1 MKTFFKKTIDWIK
14 NLFASPVEPEKQP
27 DKKTIEHY
35 IPTLNKDVSLSIFN
49 SAKPGDIIY
58 GPTSYKPSV
67 LEKLEVSHRVR
78 PYIVL
83 RSEVNHL
90 VGFCGTSDI
99 RTDYK
104 LVFKL
109 NKDNYHVSKD
119 GIIDLSSL
127 RNINSTAIV
136 SKVDHLTATDMFKIN
151 QIVYASNID
160 DKEKHMFDMSLSLK
174 PGMIISESYSPKLLF
189 LIYKIDDTNITLY
202 RLNKDKSSNISL
214 KFNGIRYY
222 INEKEPATVQKDLNC
237 VVLSMNELNTVKTIK
252 YKLDRKKTVS
262 HNKKNDTYEVSHYFK
277 YDIGQVFVVGMQTFV
292 YLFSCHN
299 EDYAIEIYEDESIS
313 DLQRIEK
320 YGDYMNKDGML
331 EKDEILD
338 VVSETAER
346 NKRCKWLYEYVLN
359 LYGSNTSKEVEEN
372 NNQDIECSNIIES
385 KDTNEI

>member
-1 MKTFFKKTIDWIK
+1 MKSIFYKIIEFFRSLFSPSLKSDVNKPTNSNIK
-14 NLFASPVEPEKQP
+14 PLEY
-27 DKKTIEHY
+27 Y
-35 IPTLNKDVSLSIFN
+35 IPSLNSDVSLEIFH
-49 SAKPGDIIY
+49 SVKPGDIIY

-83 RSEVNHL
+83 RRDGGHL

-99 RTDYK
+99 RTDYR
-104 LVFKL
+104 LIFNL
-109 NKDNYHVSKD
+109 NKDSYNVSKD

-127 RNINSTAIV
+127 RNISSNAIV
-136 SKVDHLTATDMFKIN
+136 SKVGHLTADDMFKIN
-151 QIVYASNID
+151 QTVYASNID
-160 DKEKHMFDMSLSLK
+160 DKEKHMFDMSLSLR

-202 RLNKDKSSNISL
+202 RLNKDKPSNVSL

-222 INEKEPATVQKDLNC
+222 INEKEPATVQKDLSC
-237 VVLSMNELNTVKTIK
+237 VVLSMSELDVVKTIK
-252 YKLDRKKTVS
+252 RKLNRKKPVP
-262 HNKKNDTYEVSHYFK
+262 NKNNKYEVSHYFK

-292 YLFSCHN
+292 YLFSCRN
-299 EDYAIEIYEDESIS
+299 EDYAIEIFEDESIS
-313 DLQRIEK
+313 DLVRIEK

-346 NKRCKWLYEYVLN
+346 NKRCKWLYELVKSQ
-359 LYGSNTSKEVEEN
+359 YGVVDVVKEKDHANVDECNT
-372 NNQDIECSNIIES
+372 IETIV
-385 KDTNEI
+385 